1 MSLAGLA
8 AEVNAGGHFDKVIAA
23 INKMMEVLR
32 EEEQDDIEHRDR
44 CQRSEN
50 KNSNEIED
58 LNSDITKKESS
69 IARMR
74 DEESSTKEKITALEG
89 SIKET
94 EANMDELLE
103 MRNKDS
109 ADFKRQL
116 KDDADS
122 VELLEQAIQS
132 LAKFY
137 KKNKIPLALSQ
148 QEPEYTVDPDKAP
161 ETTWSGGDYQ
171 GRKSESEGLIAI
183 LSMLQE
189 DLEKEMKTGREEDA
203 ESQAAYLKDRGAFQ
217 ATLDAQKA
225 TKMATE
231 KDLADLQATIGD
243 TERAKAGSEAD
254 LDAEGK
260 MKKAIG
266 TDCAWVATHFDS
278 RREKRKTEM
287 DGLVEAKNYLAGV
300 ESGDELE

>member
-1 MSLAGLA
+1 
-8 AEVNAGGHFDKVIAA
+8 
-23 INKMMEVLR
+23 
-32 EEEQDDIEHRDR
+32 
-44 CQRSEN
+44 
-50 KNSNEIED
+50 
-58 LNSDITKKESS
+58 
-69 IARMR
+69 
-74 DEESSTKEKITALEG
+74 
-89 SIKET
+89 
-94 EANMDELLE
+94 MDELLA

-122 VELLEQAIQS
+122 VKLLEEAIIA

-148 QEPEYTVDPDKAP
+148 EEPEYTVDADKAP
-161 ETTWSGGDYQ
+161 ETSWSGSDYG

-183 LSMLQE
+183 LTMLNE
-189 DLEKEMKTGREEDA
+189 DLEKEMKTGRAEDA
-203 ESQAAYLKDRGAFQ
+203 ESQAAYEKDRSALRG
-217 ATLDAQKA
+217 TLDAQEK

-231 KDLADLQATIGD
+231 RDLADLQAAIGD

-254 LDAEGK
+254 LDAEGQ

-287 DGLVEAKNYLAGV
+287 DGLVEAKDYLAGV